1 MMAQPLEDVKEI
13 GQRVRNARYVAG
25 LSQRALAQ
33 RSGVTKESLSRI
45 ENGRSKKPPY
55 PTTLTKLAKAL
66 NVPVETF
73 TER

>member
-1 MMAQPLEDVKEI
+1 MMVQPLEDVKEI

-45 ENGRSKKPPY
+45 
-55 PTTLTKLAKAL
+55 
-66 NVPVETF
+66 
-73 TER
+73 